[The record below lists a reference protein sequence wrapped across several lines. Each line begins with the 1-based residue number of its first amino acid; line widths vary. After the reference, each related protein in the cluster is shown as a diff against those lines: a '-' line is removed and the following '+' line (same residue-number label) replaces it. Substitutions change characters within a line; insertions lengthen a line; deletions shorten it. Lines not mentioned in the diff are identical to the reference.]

1 VESRVATSRVESY
14 AAHRRTLTAIKVQDR
29 AAMQPVEA
37 NLAAVEHPI
46 DKPRQGEAKLF
57 R

>member
-1 VESRVATSRVESY
+1 
-14 AAHRRTLTAIKVQDR
+14 LTAIKVAQR
-29 AAMQPVEA
+29 AAMQPVEG

>member
-1 VESRVATSRVESY
+1 
-14 AAHRRTLTAIKVQDR
+14 LTAIKVQER
-29 AAMQPVEA
+29 VAMQPVEA

-46 DKPRQGEAKLF
+46 DKPHQDEAKLL

>member
-1 VESRVATSRVESY
+1 MESRVATVRAESY
-14 AAHRRTLTAIKVQDR
+14 AAHRRTLTAIKVQER
-29 AAMQPVEA
+29 ATMQPVEA

-46 DKPRQGEAKLF
+46 DKPHQGEAKLL